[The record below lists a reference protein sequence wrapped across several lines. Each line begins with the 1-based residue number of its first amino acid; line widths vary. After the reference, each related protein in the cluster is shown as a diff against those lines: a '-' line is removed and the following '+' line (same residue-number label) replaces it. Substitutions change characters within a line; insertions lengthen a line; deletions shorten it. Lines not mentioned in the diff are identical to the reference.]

1 MIDLYGVLAND
12 LRLCT
17 NVIFNDTSPAF
28 HWVDDSWRSTSVR
41 HLTIAKYNEWIS
53 RHKEGDKPWIIAF
66 GSTVYSNPLSTQT
79 TNLMMNKLSCL
90 AELVGDQANFGFI
103 DYS

>member
-1 MIDLYGVLAND
+1 M
-12 LRLCT
+12 
-17 NVIFNDTSPAF
+17 
-28 HWVDDSWRSTSVR
+28 R
-41 HLTIAKYNEWIS
+41 HLTISKYNEWIS

-103 DYS
+103 DYSQGEKILESLDYTKSSYGHMAPLLIYVKDGIVYHL